1 MLDDPSTLEML
12 KEVRMRLRWS
22 LVERVTH
29 LVLAVVVGYTIARC
43 ETDEQ
48 KLDDIAR
55 HRVEKRMQ
63 EKRLQNVQAKQKD
76 AGTRQD

>member
-1 MLDDPSTLEML
+1 MRDYPSTLEML

-29 LVLAVVVGYTIARC
+29 LLLAVVLGYTLGKC
-43 ETDEQ
+43 ESDEQ

-63 EKRLQNVQAKQKD
+63 DKRLQDVQAKQKD
-76 AGTRQD
+76 ARSR